1 MGFSTQEYWS
11 GLPFPSPGGLPD
23 PGIEPGSPTLQADAL
38 TSEPPGKPI
47 TVISVCH
54 HTLNCES
61 LLFISAVP
69 TTLQSRS
76 VSVLFIQ
83 QTIMEHLLCAQT
95 LWGLPAEKKKVTA
108 LV

>member
-1 MGFSTQEYWS
+1 MGFSRQEYWS
-11 GLPFPSPGGLPD
+11 ELPFPSPGDLPD
-23 PGIEPGSPTLQADAL
+23 PGIQPGSPALRADAL

-47 TVISVCH
+47 IVISVGQ

-108 LV
+108 LM